1 MNRTKYLKGECS
13 ECGGHVEF
21 PAEAAGTTI
30 DCPHCGKPTEL
41 LLAAPPEEP
50 SVPRMTIVWTLVAVL
65 VLALGLAGAL
75 AALNRAQKWA
85 TRQKQQAATRGPAPR
100 SVDAETAVV
109 TQPRNPLAGA
119 GFDVSAIALEKTPGS
134 SLVYA
139 IGTLN
144 NLTDRQRF
152 GVKVELDLLD
162 DSGQKVGAATD
173 YQQVLEPKGEWH
185 FKALVV
191 DSKAATAKLASVK
204 EDQ

>member
-21 PAEAAGTTI
+21 PVEAAGMTI

-85 TRQKQQAATRGPAPR
+85 MRQKQQAATRGPAPR
-100 SVDAETAVV
+100 SIDADSAVV

-119 GFDVSAIALEKTPGS
+119 GLDVSAIALEKTPGT

-139 IGTLN
+139 TGTVN

-152 GVKVELDLLD
+152 GVKVEIDLLD
-162 DSGQKVGAATD
+162 DSGQKVGTATD
-173 YQQVLEPKGEWH
+173 YQQVLESKGEWR

>member
-1 MNRTKYLKGECS
+1 M
-13 ECGGHVEF
+13 
-21 PAEAAGTTI
+21 TI

-50 SVPRMTIVWTLVAVL
+50 SVPHKTIVWTLVAVL
-65 VLALGLAGAL
+65 VLALGLAAAL

-85 TRQKQQAATRGPAPR
+85 TRQKQPTPIRDAAAR
-100 SVDAETAVV
+100 SVDAEKAVV
-109 TQPRNPLAGA
+109 PQPMNPLAGA

-139 IGTLN
+139 IGTVN

-162 DSGQKVGAATD
+162 DSGQKVGTATD